1 MSSAQEKENP
11 AADGPSQAEW
21 IQIRESWTNQAV
33 EDGDVETLRKISALP
48 GGFGGNDTRKKAW
61 STLLQTH
68 LIARQTARKVN
79 RDDNSRQGEDSSENG
94 DKLVD
99 RGNKEE
105 TTEQEAGPSEPKPHP
120 NERQVRLDTD
130 RSFVTYPK
138 GIPAQS
144 KLELQAD
151 LNDLIVGV
159 LRKYP
164 ALSYFQGYHDIIS
177 VLYLTFIPSKPIPQR
192 SRSSSTN
199 RIRKDR
205 GNQRTPEALSTPAEK
220 DQGSHE
226 VKVEEAD
233 EKLSGNVSA
242 PVQSEKDDLRL
253 SEGTHEISPPPSY
266 DAISRDT
273 PEWRELRKC
282 AEMVS
287 LNRVRDAMGSG
298 MEGMMGLLW
307 ILKRILKAADPELSK
322 FSSKISPVPKL
333 PFFALSWVL
342 TLFSH
347 DCDRLQPIQRMFD
360 FLLARNP
367 ISAVYLAASILI
379 LKKPQMFEIAHQLG
393 SEYEEDPTL
402 LHPLFVRLPPLC
414 ADTPSEPDPPPTL
427 TPSPKTS
434 YDDFEED
441 SVNPYRPI
449 KLSELFLLTDT
460 LMEQYPW
467 DGEVIRGT
475 EVMGEG
481 SVVNTYHKERI
492 EEEWSAEEMLG
503 MIDVQVVKPG
513 AGDLS
518 DDEELDEEPVKQK
531 RRRLPIVNPRN
542 KINTLLAFGVVVLGV
557 GIAVYGFKAD
567 GNEASWNRWWS
578 MVIRG
583 LIGKEG
589 RGLEGLLG
597 RGIGWVKKAVR
608 DVM

>member
-1 MSSAQEKENP
+1 MSPTQEKEKLV
-11 AADGPSQAEW
+11 AGGESQAEW
-21 IQIRESWTNQAV
+21 IQIRESWTKQAV
-33 EDGDVETLRKISALP
+33 EDGDVKSLRKISALP
-48 GGFGGNDTRKKAW
+48 GGFGGDDMRKKAW
-61 STLLQTH
+61 SRMLRTH
-68 LIARQTARKVN
+68 LLAHQTARKVN
-79 RDDNSRQGEDSSENG
+79 GDESSRQEENFGGNEDKPVEKG
-94 DKLVD
+94 DEGDTK
-99 RGNKEE
+99 
-105 TTEQEAGPSEPKPHP
+105 EQEAGPSEPKPHP
-120 NERQVRLDTD
+120 NERQVKLDTD

-144 KLELQAD
+144 KLELQVD

-164 ALSYFQGYHDIIS
+164 ALSYFQGYHDILS
-177 VLYLTFIPSKPIPQR
+177 VLYLTFIPPRPIPQR
-192 SRSSSTN
+192 SRSSSRN

-205 GNQRTPEALSTPAEK
+205 SNLHTPEALSVPADSGQK
-220 DQGSHE
+220 SHE
-226 VKVEEAD
+226 VKVEVAD
-233 EKLSGNVSA
+233 EKFSGSISA
-242 PVQSEKDDLRL
+242 SVDSEKDDLGV
-253 SEGTHEISPPPSY
+253 SEGIHEKPPPPSY

-273 PEWRELRKC
+273 AEWRELRKC

-298 MEGMMGLLW
+298 MEGMMGLLR

-322 FSSKISPVPKL
+322 FSSKISPVPTL

-347 DCDRLQPIQRMFD
+347 DCDSLQPIQRMFD

-379 LKKPQMFEIAHQLG
+379 IKKPQMLQIAHQLG

-402 LHPLFVRLPPLC
+402 LHPLFVRLPPLY

-441 SVNPYRPI
+441 SANPYRPI
-449 KLSELFLLTDT
+449 KLSELFQLTDK
-460 LMEQYPW
+460 LMDQYPW
-467 DGEVIRGT
+467 DGDVIRGT
-475 EVMGEG
+475 EIMGEG
-481 SVVNTYHKERI
+481 SVVNTYPKEQM
-492 EEEWSAEEMLG
+492 EEEWSEEEMLR

-513 AGDLS
+513 AGDIS

-531 RRRLPIVNPRN
+531 RRRLPIRKPRN

-557 GIAVYGFKAD
+557 GIAVYGFKAG
-567 GNEASWNRWWS
+567 GNEASWSRWWS
-578 MVIRG
+578 VVIRG
-583 LIGKEG
+583 WIGKEG
-589 RGLEGLLG
+589 RGLEGVLG